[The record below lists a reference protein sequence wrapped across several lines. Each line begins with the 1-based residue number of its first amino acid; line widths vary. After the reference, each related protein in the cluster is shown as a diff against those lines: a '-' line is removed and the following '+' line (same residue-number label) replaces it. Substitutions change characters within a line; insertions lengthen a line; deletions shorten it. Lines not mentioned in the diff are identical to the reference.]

1 MKRRS
6 LLVATIALV
15 APFMMGNEHAQAGV
29 DEISVVVNKASTVS
43 SMNRAQLSAIF
54 KAKATQFPGG
64 ASATA
69 VNLPPESPSRQE
81 FDSTVLGLTPDE
93 VERFWLD
100 SKIRSGVGSPRK
112 LSGPASV
119 VRFVGSDPTGI
130 GYVPS
135 ADANSAVRVVA
146 RIRGGEVVAP

>member
-1 MKRRS
+1 MNRRS
-6 LLVATIALV
+6 LLIATIALV
-15 APFMMGNEHAQAGV
+15 APLLVANERAQAGP
-29 DEISVVVNKASTVS
+29 DEISVVVNKSCAVS
-43 SMNRAQLSAIF
+43 SMNRAQLSALF
-54 KAKATQFPGG
+54 KAKSSQFPGG
-64 ASATA
+64 NTATA
-69 VNLPPESPSRQE
+69 VNLPPENPSRQD
-81 FDSTVLGLTPDE
+81 FDSAVLGLSPDE

-135 ADANSAVRVVA
+135 ADATAAVRVVA
-146 RIRGGEVVAP
+146 RIRGGEVLVP